1 MPALSNG
8 VLSHNQFSFTSFNAS
23 NGFPIQFQLNINV
36 LSSSLTIKL
45 NQVEGLIYNSSIY
58 SQVKFT
64 SSQNTNGENLVI
76 SLNFFKFY
84 LKIYNN
90 FRNSNTIPIVKIQL
104 LEY

>member
-1 MPALSNG
+1 MNQ
-8 VLSHNQFSFTSFNAS
+8 NQFSFTLFDAS
-23 NGFPIQFQLNINV
+23 NGFPIQFQINIDVLN
-36 LSSSLTIKL
+36 SSLTIKL
-45 NQVEGLIYNSSIY
+45 HQVEGLIYNSSIY

-90 FRNSNTIPIVKIQL
+90 FRNSKTIPIVKIQL